1 MDGSGLG
8 VLAVGLVLCF
18 FGVRSLHLAVATS
31 GFALGWLVAEPLGAS
46 VLTAFLIAVGAA
58 VAAWV
63 LAVLVFRTA
72 LFFVGAM
79 CGGVIGAKL
88 FGLLQQEGGSVVLA
102 VLFVLASAF
111 IVGIAVQRFRHGVLA
126 LACALGGAGLALS
139 GLARTFPEVLGFLR
153 YPQVPWET
161 LVATAGWLAL
171 AGVGWAVQQ
180 RVVRDRQMS
189 PD

>member
-18 FGVRSLHLAVATS
+18 LGVRSLHLAVVTS
-31 GFALGWLVAEPLGAS
+31 GFALGWLLAEPLGAS
-46 VLTAFLIAVGAA
+46 VLTAFLIAVAA
-58 VAAWV
+58 AIAAWV
-63 LAVLVFRTA
+63 LAVFVFRTA
-72 LFFVGAM
+72 LFFVGAI

-88 FGLLQQEGGSVVLA
+88 FGLLEQGSGNVVLA

-111 IVGIAVQRFRHGVLA
+111 VVGIAVQRFRHGMLS

-153 YPQVPWET
+153 YPQLPWQSV
-161 LVATAGWLAL
+161 VATAGWLAL
-171 AGVGWAVQQ
+171 AWAGWVVQR
-180 RVVRDRQMS
+180 RVVRDRQES
-189 PD
+189 QS

>member
-18 FGVRSLHLAVATS
+18 LGVRSLHLAVVTS
-31 GFALGWLVAEPLGAS
+31 GFALGWLLAEPLGAS
-46 VLTAFLIAVGAA
+46 VPTAFLIGVAA
-58 VAAWV
+58 AIGAWV

-88 FGLLQQEGGSVVLA
+88 YGLLEQDGGNIVLA
-102 VLFVLASAF
+102 VLFVLAAAF
-111 IVGIAVQRFRHGVLA
+111 IIGFAVQRFSHGMLS

-153 YPQVPWET
+153 YPQLPWHT
-161 LVATAGWLAL
+161 VVTAAGWLAL
-171 AGVGWAVQQ
+171 AWAGWAVQ
-180 RVVRDRQMS
+180 RRAVHDRQTS
-189 PD
+189 RG

>member
-18 FGVRSLHLAVATS
+18 LGVRSLHLAVATS
-31 GFALGWLVAEPLGAS
+31 GFALGWLLAEALGAS
-46 VLTAFLIAVGAA
+46 VLTAFLVAVAA
-58 VAAWV
+58 AIAAWV

-88 FGLLQQEGGSVVLA
+88 FGLLEQGSGNVVLA

-111 IVGIAVQRFRHGVLA
+111 VVGVVVQRFRHGTLS

-139 GLARTFPEVLGFLR
+139 GLARTFPEGMGFLR
-153 YPQVPWET
+153 EPLLPWHAVVT
-161 LVATAGWLAL
+161 AAGWLAL
-171 AGVGWAVQQ
+171 AWAGWAVQQ
-180 RVVRDRQMS
+180 RVVRDQQEARG
-189 PD
+189 